1 MSNSDENR
9 ILIAL
14 KQAKQQGQLRLEKIR
29 EIVKNAVAQTI
40 AEEKEGRKEISSI
53 MQDAVSATIETFQ
66 EKGGEIKEE
75 ITASIEGAIEGIES
89 VKNQR
94 FSQDR
99 LKMQELESKID
110 ADRAEVQQEINGA
123 LVQLKETQTGQSEK
137 VKSSVEA
144 AINSILN
151 SEEVA
156 LLQKRYAQLK
166 AQLAIVRANL
176 SEKYGGNFKEIEH
189 HLEDAK
195 TWYEKAKQNP
205 EVFTNKVDRQRIE
218 FESKLGEA
226 GVAIA
231 QKEKQIKQILQELWK
246 SALVLFQDK
255 KSK

>member
-9 ILIAL
+9 ILLAL
-14 KQAKQQGQLRLEKIR
+14 KQAKQQGQLRVEKIR
-29 EIVKNAVAQTI
+29 EIVKKAVIQTI
-40 AEEKEGRKEISSI
+40 AEEKEGRQEISSL
-53 MQDAVSATIETFQ
+53 MQDAVSATIETFK

-89 VKNQR
+89 IKNQNN
-94 FSQDR
+94 FQDR
-99 LKMQELESKID
+99 LKMQEIESQID

-123 LVQLKETQTGQSEK
+123 LVKLKEDRAGRSDK
-137 VKSSVEA
+137 VRSSVEE

-176 SEKYGGNFKEIEH
+176 SEKYGGFKEIEH

-205 EVFTNKVDRQRIE
+205 EVFTNKVDRQKVE
-218 FESKLGEA
+218 FETKLGEA

-246 SALVLFQDK
+246 YASVIFQDK
-255 KSK
+255 RK